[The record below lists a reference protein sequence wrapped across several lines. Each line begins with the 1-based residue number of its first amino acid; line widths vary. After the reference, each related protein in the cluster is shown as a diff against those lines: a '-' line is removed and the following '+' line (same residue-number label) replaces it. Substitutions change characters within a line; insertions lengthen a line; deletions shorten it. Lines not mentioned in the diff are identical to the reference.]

1 MEDCGR
7 QLDDAGG
14 FLEANM
20 RNRFFVFCALFV
32 LLGVGLSCS
41 LPGVEQTGEELI
53 VTPAPTLAPSPLP
66 PLENTPPPPSELV
79 YEGGAL
85 KTSYG
90 SADAFC
96 SVTQAYTLRVDGNG
110 MAKLTTTGPAIV
122 DHYNCTAS
130 DAPETWVIEGV
141 LSGDQSTL
149 NFETCNDGRFTAT
162 GSLNLAGGNPT
173 GTASCINKDGVLFI
187 SLQIGP

>member
-1 MEDCGR
+1 ME
-7 QLDDAGG
+7 QI
-14 FLEANM
+14 
-20 RNRFFVFCALFV
+20 
-32 LLGVGLSCS
+32 
-41 LPGVEQTGEELI
+41 GEGLI

-66 PLENTPPPPSELV
+66 LLENTPFPPSELV
-79 YEGGAL
+79 YEGVAL

-130 DAPETWVIEGV
+130 DASETWVIEGV
-141 LSGDQSTL
+141 LSEDQSTL

-162 GSLNLAGGNPT
+162 GLLNLAGGNPT
-173 GTASCINKDGVLFI
+173 GTASCLNKDGVLFI